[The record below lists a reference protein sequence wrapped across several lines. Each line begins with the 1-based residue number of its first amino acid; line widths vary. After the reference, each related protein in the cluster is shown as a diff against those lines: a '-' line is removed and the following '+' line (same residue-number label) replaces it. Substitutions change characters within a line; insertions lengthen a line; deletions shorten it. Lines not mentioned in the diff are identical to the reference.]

1 MSEARTYRLSAPDR
15 TGALLGLSGAQVGA
29 LGLAVVVAVL
39 AGSMGAG
46 VVGMAVPVALASVV
60 AFVRVGGQ
68 ALVEAAPPGI
78 RFGLIC
84 LRRRRRWQAPLFAA
98 LEERDT
104 PALPPTLAGQEFLT
118 VDAGVGGLAM
128 TRPGPVVVVVDP
140 SSGTYAATLRAWG
153 SEFALVARGEQD
165 SLLARWGVALSSF
178 CRERGVV
185 ASVRWSEWAAPSGA
199 DEQLE
204 YLRSQ
209 GHDDD
214 SDPAVRSYR
223 GLLEGAGPLATRHE
237 VLITVTV
244 AADRVP
250 VASRHKNNRKA
261 ACVEALLGQVDQLSK
276 RCRKA
281 GLSVSDPLSPQELA
295 RAVRVRLDPTVVRR
309 LDRRGRSLGDLAGL
323 VSPANGGPLATELAW
338 KHWLVDDSYHR
349 TFLVADWPRQDVGPT
364 FMSDL
369 ILYGQVRRSVV
380 VIYEPVPPRA
390 SQKAI
395 EAAAAKLGSDEEH
408 RQRTGFRV
416 GASHRRAKVA
426 VDERDEEIAA
436 GFGEFAYAGIVTVS
450 APSLEELEKACDNLD
465 DVAASCMMELR
476 PLNGRHDLALSASL
490 PLARALVHKRAS

>member
-15 TGALLGLSGAQVGA
+15 TGAMLGLSGPQVAG
-29 LGLAVVVAVL
+29 LGLAVVAAVL
-39 AGSMGAG
+39 LGSMGAG
-46 VVGMAVPVALASVV
+46 VVGMLVPVALGSVA
-60 AFVRVGGQ
+60 AFVRIGGQ
-68 ALVEAAPPGI
+68 PLVEAAPPGL
-78 RFGLIC
+78 RFGLIS
-84 LRRRRRWQAPLFAA
+84 LRRRRRWEAPLLAPLA
-98 LEERDT
+98 ERDT
-104 PALPPTLAGQEFLT
+104 PALPPSLAGQEFLT
-118 VDAGVGGLAM
+118 VEPGPGLAM
-128 TRPGPVVVVVDP
+128 SRPGPVVVVFDAKG
-140 SSGTYAATLRAWG
+140 GTYAATVRAWG

-185 ASVRWSEWAAPSGA
+185 ASVRWSEWAAPAGA

-214 SDPAVRSYR
+214 NDPAVVSYR

-244 AADRVP
+244 GADRVP
-250 VASRHKNNRKA
+250 VPSRHKNNRQA

-281 GLSVSDPLSPQELA
+281 GLAVSDPLSPHELA
-295 RAVRVRLDPTVVRR
+295 RALRVRLDPTVVRR

-364 FMSDL
+364 FMSEL

-380 VIYEPVPPRA
+380 LIYEPVPPRA

-395 EAAAAKLGSDEEH
+395 EASAAKLGSDEEH

-416 GASHRRAKVA
+416 GASHRRAKAA

-465 DVAASCMMELR
+465 DVAASCLMELR
-476 PLNGRHDLALSASL
+476 PLNGRHDLGLAASL
-490 PLARALVHKRAS
+490 PLARALARRRVA